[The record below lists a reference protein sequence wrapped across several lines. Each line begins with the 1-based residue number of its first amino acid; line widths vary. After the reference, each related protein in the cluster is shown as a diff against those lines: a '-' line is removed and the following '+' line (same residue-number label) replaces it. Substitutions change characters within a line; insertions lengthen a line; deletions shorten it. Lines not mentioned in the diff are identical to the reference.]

1 VPLTVPYVTT
11 AELVEFPTFLD
22 LLNLRSGDPQLT
34 HQTAVLNKIL
44 LMASGWCD
52 SYVSIGSEGTLSAHT
67 RTENKRLYPDRR
79 GRLLWHPDHIPFIS
93 LESVSYGRSLTQ
105 LTTVTAPSVF
115 TEDERNI
122 VLDLAGAT
130 TAWSGSLS
138 FGGPP
143 SGAELLTTWTYTA
156 GYVNTL
162 LTAGVPA
169 GGLLLPVAD
178 VIGIQPGQGLRIFD
192 PGLDEP
198 ITVASSWVLSAG
210 PGTLPLTTG
219 LLHAHT
225 VSGPVRVSAMGFDI
239 LEACVLYAIS
249 LLMRPESTAED
260 AFPDMP
266 GGISTRAADARRDGS
281 GLVGQA
287 RQLLASYRR
296 TI

>member
-1 VPLTVPYVTT
+1 MPLTVPYCTT
-11 AELVEFPTFLD
+11 AEFVEYPTLLD

-44 LMASGWCD
+44 LVASGWCD
-52 SYVSIGSEGTLSAHT
+52 STVNMGAEATLTAHT
-67 RTENKRLYPDRR
+67 RVENKRIQPDRY
-79 GRLLWHPDHIPFIS
+79 GRLLLHPNHIPFIS
-93 LESVSYGRSLTQ
+93 LESVAYGRSLTQ
-105 LTTVTAPSVF
+105 LTTVIAPPVF
-115 TEDERNI
+115 TEDERNVVVDI
-122 VLDLAGAT
+122 SRAT
-130 TAWSGSLS
+130 TAWSGSLN
-138 FGGPP
+138 FGGPVV
-143 SGAELLTTWTYTA
+143 GTELLTTWNYTA

-169 GGLLLPVAD
+169 GGVLLPVTD
-178 VIGIQPGQGLRIFD
+178 VIGVQPGQGLRIFD
-192 PGLDEP
+192 PGLDE
-198 ITVASSWVLSAG
+198 TVTIAPSWVPSTG

-219 LLHAHT
+219 LQHAHT
-225 VSGPVRVSAMGFDI
+225 VTGPVRVSAMGFDI
-239 LEACVLYAIS
+239 LEATVLYTIS

-266 GGISTRAADARRDGS
+266 GGISTRLADARRDGS